1 MQKKKLWRSQT
12 IFKCWN
18 ISRSVNKFVK
28 KKSNCKIV
36 SLSGDIKSYK
46 CQNFHNFEYRGTGMD
61 WRIKSMSKVMKPK
74 RGSRPKC
81 AEEKPL
87 RPLKEERPLRSFN
100 SQVAREEF
108 SDVWNAETDSDDELS
123 SWDEDVEYRSCKYT
137 RSFWWGIQ
145 LQLLRYYQTLVR
157 SHKKY
162 TQVLEF
168 SQVWEYSQLFKFLAL
183 VAAMKKLS
191 KINILKSV
199 LFSNISQEM
208 SWVENFLENL

>member
-1 MQKKKLWRSQT
+1 
-12 IFKCWN
+12 
-18 ISRSVNKFVK
+18 
-28 KKSNCKIV
+28 
-36 SLSGDIKSYK
+36 
-46 CQNFHNFEYRGTGMD
+46 MD
-61 WRIKSMSKVMKPK
+61 WRIKSRSKVMKPK
-74 RGSRPKC
+74 RGSGPKC

-183 VAAMKKLS
+183 VAAIKKLS

-199 LFSNISQEM
+199 LFSNVSQEM
-208 SWVENFLENL
+208 SWVENFLKNL

>member
-1 MQKKKLWRSQT
+1 
-12 IFKCWN
+12 
-18 ISRSVNKFVK
+18 
-28 KKSNCKIV
+28 
-36 SLSGDIKSYK
+36 
-46 CQNFHNFEYRGTGMD
+46 
-61 WRIKSMSKVMKPK
+61 MKPK
-74 RGSRPKC
+74 RGSGPKC

-137 RSFWWGIQ
+137 RSFWWEIQ

-168 SQVWEYSQLFKFLAL
+168 SQV
-183 VAAMKKLS
+183 
-191 KINILKSV
+191 
-199 LFSNISQEM
+199 
-208 SWVENFLENL
+208 